1 MPSCCSWAR
10 EPKPSEK
17 RSMGP
22 TDWAESTKVQH
33 FAILSNCVWKCGPT
47 HKIPLATLS
56 CYVVHEPRQQ
66 CQSLHEDFFIF
77 YFRSTWKLNWSCACV
92 LRSKIRVFLL
102 KSNYWTWLQSLMAS
116 MADHNHTQATC
127 KNLATWLTK
136 TSSWMEAKPGRSQL
150 QFNGP
155 GTHSSPPPPLLCL
168 YIPRWVVS
176 VLYQNSE
183 DSLIHI
189 QISRALGWFCCSS
202 LAYLKLMKVY
212 GFGRWACLGFVY
224 PGCSLPFSNSCRGL
238 LE

>member
-1 MPSCCSWAR
+1 MW
-10 EPKPSEK
+10 
-17 RSMGP
+17 
-22 TDWAESTKVQH
+22 STSHVSSVNH
-33 FAILSNCVWKCGPT
+33 YMRI
-47 HKIPLATLS
+47 
-56 CYVVHEPRQQ
+56 
-66 CQSLHEDFFIF
+66 FFF
-77 YFRSTWKLNWSCACV
+77 FFFRSTWKLNWSCACV